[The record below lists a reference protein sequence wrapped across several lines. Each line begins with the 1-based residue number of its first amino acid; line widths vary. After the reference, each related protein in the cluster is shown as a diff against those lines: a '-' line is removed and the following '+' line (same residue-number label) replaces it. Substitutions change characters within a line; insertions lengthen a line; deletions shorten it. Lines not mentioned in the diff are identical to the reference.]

1 MSKLF
6 SPTLVISVGPSAKKA
21 LNNLD
26 DMIKNIPSYLKEVIE
41 LQDVEEVDSA
51 KDIIQRSIDEKLLLA
66 KNINKLIDMGYKIRT
81 ENTANIKINMYI
93 FWDVYGVDF
102 PIIDLVKKIFEINYC
117 VVDKR
122 KHSGLTLII
131 LPILD
136 MEWKYRDSKII
147 KSKEEI
153 SELIKYLGIQD
164 NMININS
171 KVFLMHPVSND
182 GLRTPKYEL
191 EYVCAVLTYLSIL
204 PSKNPPLINYSK
216 RLLKH
221 EGDYKVG
228 TIGVST
234 LTIFKDKIK
243 EQFTAYLI
251 NDLIDYSINYESKNE
266 LSSYVSNSI
275 IEGNYI
281 VNILSE
287 GVSIGEKDNIKLA
300 LDKEFMLNPI
310 DKTLLE
316 IDVEKI
322 AQHIESWEDTVKV
335 KYVQSIEEKISFRL
349 EKLKEEAK
357 EKIKRDLDSVINF
370 TSLREGKRFLK
381 ILRDRIDILTVQY
394 SAKEIYKPVI
404 DIGTI
409 SKKVEGLP
417 NNIGY
422 WIKIL
427 CFMLFY
433 LYGFFEISKKMGY
446 LSNTIKIIICSLS
459 IIAFL
464 GIAYFTLRKKYNSLI
479 KQIKIYEEEV
489 CKREGSIIN
498 KYISDN
504 IVKYYDFLIEF
515 IKEEIQEVDEVI
527 GKCRNIKVNIEKFK
541 EIEDTAYGNLVTDL
555 FDHRDRRKFYEYYK
569 EDIPDIYLNLI
580 KEIGGYKKLN
590 NDLIVEKLRK
600 FSDNIAKSYTNID
613 FYEYV
618 KFKWGND
625 RAEGIRGWIGNGL
638 IKSKELLQFN
648 QDDNLEQYKIFIG
661 SKEFIDGEKDILIN
675 SLSNYDIVTIDGK
688 DIYTNCISIIKV
700 SLGINIDTITPFI
713 NITRGGNR

>member
-26 DMIKNIPSYLKEVIE
+26 DMIKNVPSYLKEVIE

-287 GVSIGEKDNIKLA
+287 GVSIGDKDNIKLA

-433 LYGFFEISKKMGY
+433 LYGFFEISKRIGY
-446 LSNTIKIIICSLS
+446 LSNTAKIIICSLS

-515 IKEEIQEVDEVI
+515 IKEEIQEVDEAI
-527 GKCRNIKVNIEKFK
+527 DKCRSIKVNIEKFK
-541 EIEDTAYGNLVTDL
+541 EIDDTAYGNLVTDL
-555 FDHRDRRKFYEYYK
+555 FDYRDRRKFYEYYK

-590 NDLIVEKLRK
+590 DNLLIEKLK
-600 FSDNIAKSYTNID
+600 NFSDNIAKSYTNID